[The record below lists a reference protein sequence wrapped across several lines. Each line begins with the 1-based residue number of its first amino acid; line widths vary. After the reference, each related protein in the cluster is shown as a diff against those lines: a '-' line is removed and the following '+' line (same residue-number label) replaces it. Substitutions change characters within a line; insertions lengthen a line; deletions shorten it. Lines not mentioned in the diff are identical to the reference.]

1 MIKKSIKDYN
11 FNIKDS
17 INFIINKKETNNN
30 FVSNVE
36 FKPPKNKLKE
46 LIKEPKIHFYDDEFL
61 ESSDEETI
69 QYNNDD
75 SIQYSNN
82 NSIQFSNDQSII
94 NRYTIF
100 GTIIYYYIIK
110 YIYQ

>member
-36 FKPPKNKLKE
+36 FKLPKNKLKE

-61 ESSDEETI
+61 ESSDE
-69 QYNNDD
+69 DL
-75 SIQYSNN
+75 IQYSNN

-94 NRYTIF
+94 NNYTIF

-110 YIYQ
+110 YIYR

>member
-17 INFIINKKETNNN
+17 ITYIINNKGTNNN
-30 FVSNVE
+30 FSSNLG
-36 FKPPKNKLKE
+36 FKPLKNKNKLNE

-69 QYNNDD
+69 KISND
-75 SIQYSNN
+75 
-82 NSIQFSNDQSII
+82 NSIQLSNNQSII

-110 YIYQ
+110 YIYR